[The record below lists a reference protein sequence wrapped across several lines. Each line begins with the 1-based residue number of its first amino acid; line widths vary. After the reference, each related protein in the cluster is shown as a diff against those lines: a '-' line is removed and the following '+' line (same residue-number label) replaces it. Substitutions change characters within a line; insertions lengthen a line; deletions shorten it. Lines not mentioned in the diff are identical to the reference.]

1 MRPHKPLLFFALA
14 ALLPFLG
21 TVSAQQRPPQTIDD
35 LFNPRPTAPVPQQ
48 REPRP
53 GDIQQQELPPPPG
66 TRESTKE
73 PKAKAKKKREDVA
86 EPQQQQQE
94 PPLERSFK
102 DIMAPPKG
110 GERAT
115 KGAKQVLP
123 EVAVPQPQE
132 MKVENPTAIF
142 SGLDKITGRIYP
154 FEVSVKETV
163 QFGAL
168 RVTPQACYTRPATEQ
183 QNTTGFVEVDEIT
196 LEGKIRRVFTGWM
209 FASSPGLHAVEHPIY
224 DVWLVDCKQG
234 PPDVAKSG

>member
-1 MRPHKPLLFFALA
+1 MRPHKPLLFFVLA

-48 REPRP
+48 QQQRP
-53 GDIQQQELPPPPG
+53 GDVQQEDLQPPPAKE
-66 TRESTKE
+66 TKSKSKAKTKE
-73 PKAKAKKKREDVA
+73 AAKKDPDDA
-86 EPQQQQQE
+86 AF
-94 PPLERSFK
+94 ERSFK

-110 GERAT
+110 GEAAR
-115 KGAKQVLP
+115 KGKALP
-123 EVAVPQPQE
+123 DVPVPQPQE
-132 MKVENPTAIF
+132 VRVENPTAIF

-168 RVTPQACYTRPATEQ
+168 RVTPQACYTRPPTEP

>member
-1 MRPHKPLLFFALA
+1 MRPLKPLLFFVLA

-21 TVSAQQRPPQTIDD
+21 SVSAQQRPPQTIDD

-48 REPRP
+48 QREPRP
-53 GDIQQQELPPPPG
+53 GDIQRQDLPPPPG
-66 TRESTKE
+66 ATEAK
-73 PKAKAKKKREDVA
+73 PKAKKKDTA
-86 EPQQQQQE
+86 KKEPQD
-94 PPLERSFK
+94 PGYERSFK

-110 GERAT
+110 GEREVT
-115 KGAKQVLP
+115 RGKSKGLP
-123 EVAVPQPQE
+123 DVPVPQPQE
-132 MKVENPTAIF
+132 TKVENPTAVF

-154 FEVSVKETV
+154 FEVAVKETV

-168 RVTPQACYTRPATEQ
+168 RVTPQACYTRPPTEP

-209 FASSPGLHAVEHPIY
+209 FAASPGLHAVEHPIY

-234 PPDVAKSG
+234 PPDIAKSSG

>member
-1 MRPHKPLLFFALA
+1 MRLHKPLLFFVLA

-48 REPRP
+48 QREPRP
-53 GDIQQQELPPPPG
+53 GDVQQEDLPPPPG
-66 TRESTKE
+66 ARESTKE
-73 PKAKAKKKREDVA
+73 TKAKAKKKRDDA
-86 EPQQQQQE
+86 AQPQQE

-102 DIMAPPKG
+102 DIIAPPKG
-110 GERAT
+110 GEAAR
-115 KGAKQVLP
+115 KGKALP
-123 EVAVPQPQE
+123 DVPVPQRQE
-132 MKVENPTAIF
+132 VKVENPTAIF

-154 FEVSVKETV
+154 FEVSMKETV

-168 RVTPQACYTRPATEQ
+168 RVTPQACYTRPPTEP

-209 FASSPGLHAVEHPIY
+209 FAASPGLHAVEHPIY

-234 PPDVAKSG
+234 PPDVAKSSG